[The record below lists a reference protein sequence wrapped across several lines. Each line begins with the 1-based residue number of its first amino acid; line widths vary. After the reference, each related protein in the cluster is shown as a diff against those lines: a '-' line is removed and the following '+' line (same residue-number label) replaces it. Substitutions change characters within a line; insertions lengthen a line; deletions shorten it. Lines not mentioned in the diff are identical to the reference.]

1 MPARKPKTEVP
12 EKVKAP
18 ATRSATAAKLKPA
31 AAAKP
36 AAAKKAEATAGAEPR
51 AKAAPRPRKAVAP
64 KVDPD
69 QRRRCVEVAAYFIA
83 EQRGFHGGCDVSDWV
98 QAETEID
105 RMLREGLL
113 SL

>member
-1 MPARKPKTEVP
+1 MPARKPKTEIP

-18 ATRSATAAKLKPA
+18 ATRSATAAKPKPA
-31 AAAKP
+31 AP
-36 AAAKKAEATAGAEPR
+36 AGAEPR
-51 AKAAPRPRKAVAP
+51 AKAAPRPRKAAAP

-83 EQRGFHGGCDVSDWV
+83 EQRGFHDGCDVSDWV

-113 SL
+113 RL